1 MVEPSVVKVLL
12 VVVMEPLSPVRVV
25 ACSVAL
31 EFAVLPM
38 ERAVEC
44 AVVDLT
50 GLSVCCLAWACCPQD
65 DLTLHGRLNHVAPL
79 LREHL
84 FPW

>member
-1 MVEPSVVKVLL
+1 MEAPLEVEPSVVKVLL

-50 GLSVCCLAWACCPQD
+50 GLSVCY
-65 DLTLHGRLNHVAPL
+65 VASPWHAV
-79 LREHL
+79 LRTS
-84 FPW
+84 